1 MLLVE
6 YSNRE
11 YEIKLALRTFP
22 LIRIVLILKRVRNI
36 YPRAVVRDEGI
47 FLEISSRRNEARK
60 DKKKKK
66 IDRSNNKIASRFS
79 NETKF
84 FRSE

>member
-47 FLEISSRRNEARK
+47 FLEISSRRNEATK
-60 DKKKKK
+60 DKKKK

>member
-60 DKKKKK
+60 DKKRK

>member
-60 DKKKKK
+60 DKKKK